1 MDILASPETEEELVA
16 WLEEAGLG
24 WGVMVEDVGVLM
36 ERELVG
42 D

>member
-1 MDILASPETEEELVA
+1 MDIRASPATEARLVS